1 MHSFFA
7 VTAPGLEALTAQELQ
22 RLSLLPD
29 AAAAATAAPGSVAF
43 QGDLDALYRAN
54 LHLRT
59 ASRVLVRIGDFSAAA
74 FSELRKKA
82 SRLDWEHYL
91 VPGQPVAIRATC
103 KASKLYHADA
113 VAERIAGAIADNLG
127 QPIVRKKLGDEEAAN
142 PSQLVVVHL
151 SHNHCTVSVDSSGEL
166 LHRRGYRQAV
176 AKAPLRETLAAALL
190 LAAPWDTATPL
201 IDPFCGSGTVPIEAA
216 LLALG
221 VAPGYQRRF
230 AFMDWPG
237 FDKKRWAALLVE
249 SQANVGTELPPGCQI
264 IASDRDAGAVRMA
277 QENAERAGVAQ
288 HIQFTCQAVSAIRP
302 PAAQGSTSAGRF
314 QHPVSGDTHAPGRMP
329 EASARSGWVITNPP
343 YGVRVSS
350 NKDLRNLYAQLGNV
364 LRTQCPGWHV
374 AILCNDQALLAQTRL
389 TLDTSFPLLNGGIKV
404 RLAKGVV

>member
-1 MHSFFA
+1 MNSFFA

-22 RLSLLPD
+22 RLNLLP
-29 AAAAATAAPGSVAF
+29 TVESGGVAF

-59 ASRVLVRIGDFSAAA
+59 ASRVLVRMGDFNAAA

-82 SRLDWEHYL
+82 SRLDWARYL
-91 VPGQPVAIRATC
+91 VPGQPVAIRATS

-113 VAERIAGAIADNLG
+113 VAERIAGAIADSLG
-127 QPIVRKKLGDEEAAN
+127 QPIVRQKLGDEEAAN
-142 PSQLVVVHL
+142 PPCMEGGSCASLRSPHLGILPGAQVSPEVGSRERPSQLVVVQL

-221 VAPGYQRRF
+221 IAPGRQRRF
-230 AFMDWPG
+230 AFMSWPG
-237 FDKKRWAALLVE
+237 FDEKRWMTLLAE
-249 SQANVGTELPPGCQI
+249 SQAAMRIELPPGCQI

-277 QENAERAGVAQ
+277 QENAARAGVAQ

-302 PAAQGSTSAGRF
+302 T
-314 QHPVSGDTHAPGRMP
+314 TAPG
-329 EASARSGWVITNPP
+329 WIITNPP

-364 LRTQCPGWHV
+364 LRTQCRSWHV

-389 TLDTSFPLLNGGIKV
+389 TLDTSFSLLNGGIKV
-404 RLAKGVV
+404 RLARGLI

>member
-1 MHSFFA
+1 MNSFFA

-22 RLSLLPD
+22 RLNLLP
-29 AAAAATAAPGSVAF
+29 TVESGGVAF

-59 ASRVLVRIGDFSAAA
+59 ASRVLVRVGDFNAAA

-82 SRLDWEHYL
+82 SRLDWGRYL
-91 VPGQPVAIRATC
+91 VPGQPVVIRATC

-113 VAERIAGAIADNLG
+113 VAERVAGAIADSLG
-127 QPIVRKKLGDEEAAN
+127 QPIVRQKLADDEAADS
-142 PSQLVVVHL
+142 PQLVVVQL
-151 SHNHCTVSVDSSGEL
+151 SHNHCTLSVDSSGAP

-201 IDPFCGSGTVPIEAA
+201 IDPFCGSGAIPIEAA

-221 VAPGYQRRF
+221 AAPGRQRCF

-237 FDKKRWAALLVE
+237 FEEKHWAALLAE
-249 SQANVGTELPPGCQI
+249 SQSSVRTALPPGCEI

-277 QENAERAGVAQ
+277 QENAARAGVAQ

-302 PAAQGSTSAGRF
+302 T
-314 QHPVSGDTHAPGRMP
+314 TAPG
-329 EASARSGWVITNPP
+329 WIITNPP

-364 LRTQCPGWHV
+364 LRTQCRSWHV

-389 TLDTSFPLLNGGIKV
+389 TLDTSFSLLNGGIKV
-404 RLAKGVV
+404 RLARGLI

>member
-1 MHSFFA
+1 MCMAMVGTTINTASRANSFFA
-7 VTAPGLEALTAQELQ
+7 VTAPGCEALTTQELQ
-22 RLSLLPD
+22 RLNLLP
-29 AAAAATAAPGSVAF
+29 TAEQGGVAF

-59 ASRVLVRIGDFSAAA
+59 ASRVLVRVGDFSAAA

-82 SRLDWEHYL
+82 SRLDWQRYL

-113 VAERIAGAIADNLG
+113 VAERIAGAIADSLG
-127 QPIVRKKLGDEEAAN
+127 KPIVRQKLGDEEATNPPCMDAQVSPEAGCRER
-142 PSQLVVVHL
+142 PSQLVVVQL

-221 VAPGYQRRF
+221 AAPGRQRRF

-237 FDKKRWAALLVE
+237 FDEKRWTALLAE
-249 SQANVGTELPPGCQI
+249 SQAAMRIELPPGCRI

-302 PAAQGSTSAGRF
+302 T
-314 QHPVSGDTHAPGRMP
+314 TAPG
-329 EASARSGWVITNPP
+329 WIITNPP

-364 LRTQCPGWHV
+364 LRTQCRGWHV

-389 TLDTSFPLLNGGIKV
+389 TVDTSFSLRNGGIKV
-404 RLAKGVV
+404 RLARGLI

>member
-1 MHSFFA
+1 MNSFFA

-22 RLSLLPD
+22 RLNLLP
-29 AAAAATAAPGSVAF
+29 TVESGGVAF

-59 ASRVLVRIGDFSAAA
+59 ASRVLVRVGDFNAAA

-82 SRLDWEHYL
+82 SRLDWGRYL
-91 VPGQPVAIRATC
+91 VPGQPVVIRATC

-113 VAERIAGAIADNLG
+113 VAERVAGAIADSLG
-127 QPIVRKKLGDEEAAN
+127 QPIVRQKLADDEAADS
-142 PSQLVVVHL
+142 SQLVVVHL
-151 SHNHCTVSVDSSGEL
+151 SHNHCTLSVDSSGAP

-190 LAAPWDTATPL
+190 LAAPWDTTTPL
-201 IDPFCGSGTVPIEAA
+201 IDPFCGSGTLPIEAA

-221 VAPGYQRRF
+221 AAPGRQRRF

-237 FDKKRWAALLVE
+237 FDEPRWAALLAE
-249 SQANVGTELPPGCQI
+249 SQAAMRTELPSGCPI

-277 QENAERAGVAQ
+277 QENAERAGVAH

-302 PAAQGSTSAGRF
+302 TAA
-314 QHPVSGDTHAPGRMP
+314 H
-329 EASARSGWVITNPP
+329 GWIITNPP

-350 NKDLRNLYAQLGNV
+350 NKDLRNLYAQFGTV
-364 LRTQCPGWHV
+364 LRTLCPGWHV

-389 TLDTSFPLLNGGIKV
+389 TLDTSFSLLNGGIKV
-404 RLAKGVV
+404 RLGKGLI

>member
-1 MHSFFA
+1 MATADITIDAASQVNSFFA
-7 VTAPGLEALTAQELQ
+7 VTAPGLESLTAQELQ
-22 RLSLLPD
+22 GLNLLP
-29 AAAAATAAPGSVAF
+29 TAAPGGVAF
-43 QGDLDALYRAN
+43 QGDMDALYRAN

-59 ASRVLVRIGDFSAAA
+59 ASRVLVRVGDFNAAA

-82 SRLDWEHYL
+82 SRLDWQRYL
-91 VPGQPVAIRATC
+91 VPGQPVAIRATS

-113 VAERIAGAIADNLG
+113 VAERIAGAIADSLG
-127 QPIVRKKLGDEEAAN
+127 APIIRQKLGDEEVAN
-142 PSQLVVVHL
+142 PPCGERPAQLVVVQL

-221 VAPGYQRRF
+221 RAPGRQRRF

-237 FDKKRWAALLVE
+237 FDEQRWAALLAE
-249 SQANVGTELPPGCQI
+249 SQASVKTALPPGCEI

-302 PAAQGSTSAGRF
+302 TA
-314 QHPVSGDTHAPGRMP
+314 APG
-329 EASARSGWVITNPP
+329 WIITNPP

-350 NKDLRNLYAQLGNV
+350 NKDLRNLYAQFGNV
-364 LRTQCPGWHV
+364 LRTQCPGWRV

-389 TLDTSFPLLNGGIKV
+389 TLDTSFSLLNGGIKV
-404 RLAKGVV
+404 RLAKGVI